1 LPEILDRTKGFLSRY
16 LVFKKP
22 SYPIAI
28 ALWTAHTWVIQC
40 FDYTPYLYISSPV
53 KRCGKTRVFDCLE
66 LLRAKP
72 WRIVN
77 ATEAVLFRKIEKD
90 GPSLFLDEVDTIF
103 SANGKD
109 DTKEGLRSVLNSG
122 FERKATV
129 PRCVGPQFELK
140 EFHVFCP
147 KAFAGIGK
155 LPDTVADR
163 SIEIAMVRKARNESA
178 ERLRARDAESHSK
191 PIKRTLE
198 AWSADLAVIQQL
210 HAARPKLPEELGD
223 RAADI
228 CEPLLAIADMAGGV
242 WPAMARSA
250 LVELCSA
257 GASEE
262 STRVQL
268 LGAIREIFTQKGKDK
283 ISTSDLLH
291 ALIARDNGEPWPDVP

>member
-1 LPEILDRTKGFLSRY
+1 MMTSTSFNMKSEYGDWVEPAPNPLPEILDSPKGFLSRY

-22 SYPIAI
+22 SYPTVI

-40 FDYTPYLYISSPV
+40 FDYTPHLYISSPV
-53 KRCGKTRVFDCLE
+53 KRCGKTRVFDCLG
-66 LLRAKP
+66 LLCAKP

-77 ATEAVLFRKIEKD
+77 ATGAVLFRKIEKD
-90 GPSLFLDEVDTIF
+90 CPSLLLDEVDTIF

-109 DTKEGLRSVLNSG
+109 DSKEGLRCVLNTG

-178 ERLRARDAESHSK
+178 EKLRVHGVQTWPSFNNYMLRVRSCRKSLATAPQTLRATPGDCRDGRRSV
-191 PIKRTLE
+191 
-198 AWSADLAVIQQL
+198 ADN
-210 HAARPKLPEELGD
+210 
-223 RAADI
+223 
-228 CEPLLAIADMAGGV
+228 
-242 WPAMARSA
+242 
-250 LVELCSA
+250 
-257 GASEE
+257 
-262 STRVQL
+262 
-268 LGAIREIFTQKGKDK
+268 GAIRSRGTVQRRRIRGKHWGP
-283 ISTSDLLH
+283 TLG
-291 ALIARDNGEPWPDVP
+291 RDP